1 MTLKIMMNKNTL
13 SFLSILLT
21 LFLARVSNAQIETFP
36 LGSMKLSKEKITQ
49 FQKNRSIDDTLN
61 IPFFDDFSY
70 RGPYADASL
79 WIGESAFVNNTYSIR
94 PPSIG
99 VATFDGLN
107 SKGEPYGLSTNQSP
121 GDTLTSFPLYLDY
134 PPSDSIYL
142 SFYYQP
148 KGIGNYPE
156 FVDSFLVE
164 FFNPTDTT
172 WNWAW
177 GTKGEDFPQTLKEFQ
192 QVMIPIRDTAFLKRG
207 FQFRFRNY
215 AQENGSWDHWHLD
228 YVRLDRNRNRIDTTY
243 QDISFMYPPKSLLK
257 TYQAAPLWHFTPN
270 AIQNMDTTYNL
281 SWTTVAPTSS
291 FRFYKYYFNNDD
303 FAEPK
308 RDSINFAPKGPI
320 IPRQELKFFEAV
332 KYTYEDPGTEWTEYQ
347 LQHFI
352 VSDTAV
358 QDLVPKNDTVI
369 YYQVLSNYYALDD
382 GSAEERLNI
391 NNNGGGFVAQ
401 RFESYVAD
409 TLKAIQFYFNKTIET
424 GSGSPIFLMIWAAG
438 ANQPGELLYS
448 QAEIYPENE
457 GLNRFVSYELSTP
470 LFLPAGT
477 FYIGWSQTSNFA
489 VNLGFDKNINNND
502 RIFYNLS
509 GTWYNYG
516 AQQGTLMMRPLFR
529 YPYDIYVGVPKAES
543 NADNWII
550 YPNPASNVVNIK
562 NDNSNKPFNLSLY
575 DISGRW
581 ILSKEICNE
590 ATLNVENLNN
600 GIYIIVIEQIGYSN
614 KSFRKLIL
622 SK

>member
-1 MTLKIMMNKNTL
+1 MKNKNTL
-13 SFLSILLT
+13 RPLILL
-21 LFLARVSNAQIETFP
+21 LSVFLTTTSYGQIETFP
-36 LGSMKLSKEKITQ
+36 LGSMKLSKEKAAQ
-49 FQKNRSIDDTLN
+49 FQKNRAIADTLN

-79 WIGESAFVNNTYSIR
+79 WLNESAFVNNTYAIR

-107 SKGEPYGLSTNQSP
+107 SRGEPYGLSTNQGP
-121 GDTLTSFPLYLDY
+121 GDTLTSYPIFLDY
-134 PPSDSIYL
+134 APADSIYL

-177 GTKGEDFPQTLKEFQ
+177 GTKGEDFPQTFKEFQ
-192 QVMIPIRDTAFLKRG
+192 QVMIPVRDTAFLKRG

-243 QDISFMYPPKSLLK
+243 QDISFMYPPSSLLK
-257 TYQAAPLWHFTPN
+257 TYQAVPLWHFTPN
-270 AIQNMDTTYNL
+270 SIQNMDTTYNL

-303 FAEPK
+303 FPVTK
-308 RDSINFAPKGPI
+308 RDSINFAPKGPV

-332 KYTYEDPGTEWTEYQ
+332 KYAYEDPGTEWTEYQ

-358 QDLVPKNDTVI
+358 QDLVPRNDSVI

-409 TLKAIQFYFNKTIET
+409 TLKGIQYYFNKTNET
-424 GSGSPIFLMIWAAG
+424 GSGSPIFLMIWGAG

-448 QAEIYPENE
+448 QAETYPTND
-457 GLNRFVSYELSTP
+457 GLNRYVSYELSTP
-470 LFLPAGT
+470 LFLPAGS
-477 FYIGWSQTSNFA
+477 FYIGWSQTNNFA
-489 VNLGFDKNINNND
+489 INLGFDRNINNND
-502 RIFYNLS
+502 RIFYNLT

-516 AQQGTLMMRPLFR
+516 AQQGTLMMRPMFR
-529 YPYDIYVGVPKAES
+529 YPYDIYVGAPAAIS
-543 NADNWII
+543 NADTWQV
-550 YPNPASNVVNIK
+550 YPNPASSVVYIK
-562 NDNSNKPFNLSLY
+562 NDKTNKPSNLSLY
-575 DISGRW
+575 DISGRM
-581 ILSKEICNE
+581 IMSKEIGNE
-590 ATLNVENLNN
+590 EILNVENLNN
-600 GIYIIVIEQIGYSN
+600 GIYLVVIEQIGSSN

-622 SK
+622 NK